1 MNEDQQLELFEDEQ
15 DLIDQAAF
23 DYRDTRPSS
32 LVFMGRCISVTYIE
46 EGPWG
51 SDVFG
56 DFYAKEQRIRIL
68 EDLKPIEEMD
78 TFLHEVIHM
87 IMNYMTIMMGQVDEE
102 MITHRLATGLS
113 SVLVE
118 NPHVADYIAA
128 ISATST
134 TNLTED

>member
-1 MNEDQQLELFEDEQ
+1 MNEEQQLELFEPEEELTYKD
-15 DLIDQAAF
+15 I
-23 DYRDTRPSS
+23 RPES
-32 LVFMGRCISVTYIE
+32 LVFMGRNISVSYIE

-78 TFLHEVIHM
+78 TFIHEVIHM

-128 ISATST
+128 ISAAGT
-134 TNLTED
+134 TEIIED

>member
-32 LVFMGRCISVTYIE
+32 LVFMGRCISVNYIE

>member
-1 MNEDQQLELFEDEQ
+1 MIEEIEQQDDVLEL
-15 DLIDQAAF
+15 L
-23 DYRDTRPSS
+23 DYRVYRPES
-32 LVFMGRCISVTYIE
+32 LVFLGRNITVQFIE

-51 SDVFG
+51 SDAYG

-68 EDLKPIEEMD
+68 EGLTPVEEMD

-87 IMNYMTIMMGQVDEE
+87 IMYYMKIMMGQVDEE

-118 NPHVADYIAA
+118 NAHVADYIAA

-134 TNLTED
+134 TNLTEE

>member
-1 MNEDQQLELFEDEQ
+1 MNDDDKSIEPTPLSYQEL
-15 DLIDQAAF
+15 
-23 DYRDTRPSS
+23 RPDS
-32 LVFMGRCISVTYIE
+32 LVFMGRKITVSYIE

-51 SDVFG
+51 SSVYG

-68 EDLKPIEEMD
+68 DDLSPVEEMD

-87 IMNYMTIMMGQVDEE
+87 IMNYMGIMMGQVDEE

-113 SVLVE
+113 TVLAE
-118 NPHVADYIAA
+118 NPHVAHYIST

-134 TNLTED
+134 DDLVED

>member
-1 MNEDQQLELFEDEQ
+1 MNDTQQLDLFESEEALTYKD
-15 DLIDQAAF
+15 F
-23 DYRDTRPSS
+23 RPSS
-32 LVFMGRCISVTYIE
+32 LVFMGRNISVSFIE

-51 SDVFG
+51 ATVFG

-68 EDLKPIEEMD
+68 EELTPIEEMD

-128 ISATST
+128 ISAAGT
-134 TNLTED
+134 TEIIED

>member
-1 MNEDQQLELFEDEQ
+1 MTDEKQLELLEPETELTYKD
-15 DLIDQAAF
+15 I
-23 DYRDTRPSS
+23 RPSC
-32 LVFMGRCISVTYIE
+32 LVFMGRNITVSFIE

-51 SDVFG
+51 ASVFG

-68 EDLKPIEEMD
+68 EDLSPIEEMD
-78 TFLHEVIHM
+78 TFLHEIIHM

-118 NPHVADYIAA
+118 NPHVAEYIAA
-128 ISATST
+128 ISDAGT
-134 TNLTED
+134 TEIV

>member
-1 MNEDQQLELFEDEQ
+1 MNEQIEQQEEVVEL
-15 DLIDQAAF
+15 L
-23 DYRDTRPSS
+23 DYKAYRPDS
-32 LVFMGRCISVTYIE
+32 LVFMGRNISVQFIE

-51 SDVFG
+51 ANVYG

-68 EDLKPIEEMD
+68 EDMTPIEEMD

-87 IMNYMTIMMGQVDEE
+87 VMFYMHIMMGQVDEE

-118 NPHVADYIAA
+118 NPHVAAYIAS
-128 ISATST
+128 ISSTST
-134 TNLTED
+134 TEIFED

>member
-1 MNEDQQLELFEDEQ
+1 MNEEQQLELFEPEEE
-15 DLIDQAAF
+15 LTYK
-23 DYRDTRPSS
+23 DYRPAS
-32 LVFMGRCISVTYIE
+32 LVFMGRSISVSYIE

>member
-1 MNEDQQLELFEDEQ
+1 MIEEIEQQDDVLEL
-15 DLIDQAAF
+15 L
-23 DYRDTRPSS
+23 DYRVYRPES
-32 LVFMGRCISVTYIE
+32 LVFLGRNITVQFIE

-51 SDVFG
+51 SDAYG

-68 EDLKPIEEMD
+68 EGLTPVEEMD

-87 IMNYMTIMMGQVDEE
+87 IMYYMKIMMGQVDEE

-118 NPHVADYIAA
+118 NAHVAEYIAA
-128 ISATST
+128 ISTTST
-134 TNLTED
+134 TDLIEE

>member
-1 MNEDQQLELFEDEQ
+1 MTNEKQIELFEPDTE
-15 DLIDQAAF
+15 LS
-23 DYRDTRPSS
+23 YKDTRPSS
-32 LVFMGRCISVTYIE
+32 LVFMGRNISVSFIE

-56 DFYAKEQRIRIL
+56 DFYAKEQRIRVL
-68 EDLKPIEEMD
+68 EGLSSIEEMD

-87 IMNYMTIMMGQVDEE
+87 IMYYMHIMVGQVDEE

-118 NPHVADYIAA
+118 NPHVAGYIAA
-128 ISATST
+128 ISATGT
-134 TNLTED
+134 ADILEE

>member
-1 MNEDQQLELFEDEQ
+1 MNEEVQPEVAPKSLSYK
-15 DLIDQAAF
+15 DL
-23 DYRDTRPSS
+23 RPNG
-32 LVFMGRCISVTYIE
+32 LIFMGRNITVSFIE

-51 SDVFG
+51 SDVYG
-56 DFYAKEQRIRIL
+56 DFYAKEQRIRVL
-68 EDLKPIEEMD
+68 DGLSPIEEVD
-78 TFLHEVIHM
+78 TFIHEVIHM
-87 IMNYMTIMMGQVDEE
+87 VMFYMHVMMGNVDEE

-134 TNLTED
+134 AEIFGD